1 LASVWYQ
8 AGLGCKKV
16 TGVCPF
22 DVTGFSSSGLPGIL
36 IGHNQSIAWGLA
48 NLGGDVTE
56 LVVESVRDGQ
66 VVHDDGDEPVR
77 ERKETIEVA
86 GGEPREIT
94 IRSTRH
100 GPLVSKLGEDY
111 RRVLDA
117 STGADTAD
125 PKSGPADEQYG

>member
-1 LASVWYQ
+1 
-8 AGLGCKKV
+8 
-16 TGVCPF
+16 
-22 DVTGFSSSGLPGIL
+22 
-36 IGHNQSIAWGLA
+36 NAWGLTNHGA
-48 NLGGDVTE
+48 AVTD
-56 LVVESVRDGQ
+56 LVVERIRDGQ
-66 VVHDDGDEPVR
+66 GVHDDGDEPVR
-77 ERKETIEVA
+77 ERKETVEVA

-125 PKSGPADEQYG
+125 PECGPAGGQDRRALDPGARRT